1 MPLIRWVLGVGATA
15 ALMVG
20 CGGEG
25 EVKTAESPPE
35 RPRQEARPFEV
46 TLNGY
51 AGPENAGI
59 VMAEE
64 LGYFDD
70 AGLEVSAYK
79 PLSPVRPLKYV
90 ATGEVDL
97 AVSYEPQVVLAQ
109 EEHVPVVAVGS
120 LVSQPTAAMI
130 WLEKS
135 KIDGIGDLRGKT
147 IAIPGLNFQRDL
159 LRNLLARAG
168 LTLADVTVRR
178 VDYDLVPA
186 LVSGRADAIFGGA
199 WNLEGAEL
207 EARGLDPVITRV
219 SSLGVPPYEE
229 LVLVAR
235 RDRLAR
241 DPQSIRDFMSALA
254 RGTASALE
262 KDPAFTAGVI
272 LDVSEKENRKAM
284 EAEVEAT
291 LPLLSKSGRMSP
303 ARASELVS
311 WMKEEG
317 LIERAPP
324 VPGLLTNR
332 YLEPQP

>member
-1 MPLIRWVLGVGATA
+1 MARIRWALVVGAA
-15 ALMVG
+15 VLMAG

-25 EVKTAESPPE
+25 EVETAEKPPE
-35 RPRQEARPFEV
+35 RPRQSARPFAV
-46 TLNGY
+46 TLDGF

-59 VMAEE
+59 IMAER
-64 LGYFDD
+64 LGYFEDV
-70 AGLEVSAYK
+70 GLEVSASL
-79 PLSPVRPLKYV
+79 PLTPVRPLKYA
-90 ATGEVDL
+90 ATGAVDL
-97 AVSYEPQVVLAQ
+97 AVSYEPQLVLAQ

-135 KIDGIGDLRGKT
+135 KIDGIADLRGRT
-147 IAIPGLNFQRDL
+147 IAIPGLNFQQDFLQSL
-159 LRNLLARAG
+159 LVRAG
-168 LTLADVTVRR
+168 LTLADVKVKR
-178 VDYDLVPA
+178 VHYDAIPD
-186 LVSGRADAIFGGA
+186 LVSGRADAIFGS
-199 WNLEGAEL
+199 WNLEGTEL

-254 RGTASALE
+254 RGTAAALE
-262 KDPAFTAGVI
+262 KDPEVTTNVL
-272 LDVSEKENRKAM
+272 LDVSEKKNGKAM
-284 EAEVEAT
+284 EAELEAT

-303 ARASELVS
+303 ERASELVD
-311 WMKEEG
+311 WMHEEG
-317 LIERAPP
+317 MIKRKPP
-324 VPGLLTNR
+324 VSGLLTNR